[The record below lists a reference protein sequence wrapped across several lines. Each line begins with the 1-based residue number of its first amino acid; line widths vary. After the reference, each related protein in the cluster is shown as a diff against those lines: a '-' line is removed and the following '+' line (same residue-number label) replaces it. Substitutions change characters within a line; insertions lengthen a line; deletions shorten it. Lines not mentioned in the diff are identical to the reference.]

1 MFGEFNR
8 PWLKEFHRCPLKTYN
23 MNACQ
28 SLLSNPTAD
37 QSLLAEDS
45 STLHQSQIM
54 NHRLEQRRA
63 TQVIRVATKANALHQ
78 CHRSFPR
85 CSSNMQPGSADFP
98 LLLSITR
105 HQPFSSQTID
115 TQQGETHVLRARV
128 YLWAIHIWWRGT
140 GHHWHAA
147 SFRNTPR
154 RLGDKQDDKS
164 IQMQRSMWDHYS

>member
-1 MFGEFNR
+1 MHVKVSYQTPQRING
-8 PWLKEFHRCPLKTYN
+8 
-23 MNACQ
+23 
-28 SLLSNPTAD
+28 
-37 QSLLAEDS
+37 LLAEDS

-54 NHRLEQRRA
+54 NHRLERRRA

-115 TQQGETHVLRARV
+115 TQQGEMHLLRARV

-147 SFRNTPR
+147 LETSKMINPFKCRDQCETIT
-154 RLGDKQDDKS
+154 LKKAVSLFLYLFVKS
-164 IQMQRSMWDHYS
+164 AKWKPEPCAKNR